1 MESTDAYSFYET
13 LQKQELA
20 LDKAL
25 VNQLFETIHYL
36 YPKSKTEQEKEVQNA
51 SRRRE
56 EAQFPGLALQ
66 NTTPVPVVVNS
77 SETMGCVAF
86 RWCYA

>member
-36 YPKSKTEQEKEVQNA
+36 YPKSNTEQEKEVQNA

-56 EAQFPGLALQ
+56 EVQFPGLALQ
-66 NTTPVPVVVNS
+66 NTTPVPVEVNS
-77 SETMGCVAF
+77 SETIGCVVF
-86 RWCYA
+86 RWCYV